1 MTALREAVG
10 PVVVVGRGRMGSLLL
25 GAWREAGVDAVGLAG
40 REAGSDAPPQEAT
53 GGATLWVLAVRDA
66 ALEETS
72 ARVAGWVRPVDV
84 AIHLAG
90 MRGPEAL
97 APLQGRVAGLA
108 SAHPLVAVSS
118 TQPGRSLTGGAVLCE
133 GDPAAV
139 ARCRVA
145 FGALG
150 VSVWEAPTV
159 DRAAYHGGAA
169 LVATGA
175 VALAQGATSALRAAL
190 GGAAT
195 EHFLRAA
202 VASLL
207 RSVADNVLADGADR
221 ALASPLLRD
230 DTTAVAAHLAALGAV
245 DAPAADLYR
254 AALGRVLVALRADGR
269 VSDDTLAR
277 AAALADGAG

>member
-1 MTALREAVG
+1 MTARDATAG
-10 PVVVVGRGRMGSLLL
+10 PVAVLGRGRMGSLLL
-25 GAWREAGVDAVGLAG
+25 GAWRDAGVEAVGLPG
-40 REAGSDAPPQEAT
+40 RDVGSGAPPRVVT
-53 GGATLWVLAVRDA
+53 GGATLWVFAVRDA
-66 ALEETS
+66 TLAETAS
-72 ARVAGWVRPVDV
+72 RVAGWVRPVDT

-97 APLQGRVAGLA
+97 APLRGRVAGIA

-118 TQPGRSLTGGAVLCE
+118 MQPGRSLAGGAVLCE

-150 VSVWEAPTV
+150 VSVWEAPAV

-190 GGAAT
+190 GSAAT
-195 EHFLRAA
+195 EPFLRAA

-207 RSVADNVLADGADR
+207 RSVADNVLADGADQ

-269 VSDDTLAR
+269 VSADTLAR

>member
-1 MTALREAVG
+1 MTAVDEAAG

-25 GAWREAGVDAVGLAG
+25 GAWRDAGVEALGLAG
-40 REAGSDAPPQEAT
+40 RDAGCGVPPPAAT
-53 GGATLWVLAVRDA
+53 HGPTLWVLAVRDA
-66 ALEETS
+66 ALEETA

-97 APLQGRVAGLA
+97 APLRGRVAGFA

-118 TQPGRSLTGGAVLCE
+118 TQPGRSLAGGAVLSE

-139 ARCRVA
+139 ARCRVS

-150 VSVWEAPTV
+150 VSVWEAPAV

-195 EHFLRAA
+195 EPFLRAA

-230 DTTAVAAHLAALGAV
+230 DTTAVAAHLAALAAV
-245 DAPAADLYR
+245 DAPAAGLYR
-254 AALGRVLVALRADGR
+254 AALRRVLVALRAEGR
-269 VSDDTLAR
+269 VSDETLTR